1 MGMPTVY
8 YIRHGETDWNV
19 AGRLQGHRDIPLND
33 NGRGQARHCGLVL
46 RDLFAKD
53 GIDPAALDYVS
64 SPLSRA
70 TETMQLVRDGLG
82 LPREDF
88 RRDDQLTELSFGDW
102 EGSTIALLH
111 QNDPVRIAQREHD
124 KFHFVP
130 PNGESYQMVEAR
142 MKRWYEGLAADAV
155 VTAHGGTCRGLM
167 ASLGVAQRAAAPLI
181 DIAQGVVY
189 VFRGG
194 KLSRYA

>member
-1 MGMPTVY
+1 MRTVY
-8 YIRHGETDWNV
+8 YIRHGETDWNA

-33 NGRGQARHCGLVL
+33 KGRQQARHCGAVL
-46 RDLFAKD
+46 HDLFAKE
-53 GIDPAALDYVS
+53 GRDPASLDYLS
-64 SPLSRA
+64 SPLLRA
-70 TETMQLVRDGLG
+70 TETMEWVRDGLG
-82 LPREDF
+82 LPRDDF
-88 RRDDQLTELSFGDW
+88 RREPQLIELSFGDW
-102 EGSTIALLH
+102 EGATIALLH

-124 KFHFVP
+124 KYHFVP

-142 MKRWYEGLAADAV
+142 MKRWYDALTGDVV
-155 VTAHGGTCRGLM
+155 VTSHGGTCRGLM

-194 KLSRYA
+194 KLTRYA

>member
-1 MGMPTVY
+1 MRTVY
-8 YIRHGETDWNV
+8 YIRHGETDWNA

-33 NGRGQARHCGLVL
+33 KGREQARHCGAVL
-46 RDLFAKD
+46 HDLFAKE
-53 GIDPAALDYVS
+53 GRDPASLDYLS
-64 SPLSRA
+64 SPLLRA
-70 TETMQLVRDGLG
+70 TETMEWVRDGLG
-82 LPREDF
+82 LPRDDF
-88 RRDDQLTELSFGDW
+88 RREPQLIELSFGDW
-102 EGSTIALLH
+102 EGATIALLH

-124 KFHFVP
+124 KYHFVP

-142 MKRWYEGLAADAV
+142 MKRWYDALTGDVV
-155 VTAHGGTCRGLM
+155 VTSHGGTCRGLM

-194 KLSRYA
+194 KLTRYA

>member
-1 MGMPTVY
+1 MPTVY

-19 AGRLQGHRDIPLND
+19 AGRLQGLRDIPLND
-33 NGRGQARHCGLVL
+33 NGRAQARHCGTVL
-46 RDLFAKD
+46 RELFAKE

-70 TETMQLVRDGLG
+70 TETMQLVREGLA
-82 LPREDF
+82 LPPDDF

-111 QNDPVRIAQREHD
+111 QNDPVRIGQREHD
-124 KFHFVP
+124 KYHFVP
-130 PNGESYQMVEAR
+130 PGGESYRMVTER
-142 MKRWYEGLAADAV
+142 MKTWYESLQGDVV

-167 ASLGVAQRAAAPLI
+167 AHLGVAKPAAAPLI

-189 VFRGG
+189 VFAGDR
-194 KLSRYA
+194 LTRYA

>member
-1 MGMPTVY
+1 MKSPTVY

-33 NGRGQARHCGLVL
+33 KGRGQARHCGAVL
-46 RDLFAKD
+46 HDLFGKG
-53 GIDPAALDYVS
+53 GIDPAVLDYVS

-70 TETMQLVRDGLG
+70 AETMELVREGLG
-82 LPREDF
+82 LPRGDF
-88 RRDDQLTELSFGDW
+88 RRDDQLMELSFGDW

-130 PNGESYQMVEAR
+130 PNGESYRMVAER
-142 MKRWYEGLAADAV
+142 MRRWHDGLAGDTV

-167 ASLGVAQRAAAPLI
+167 VALDVAKPAVAPLI
-181 DIAQGVVY
+181 DIVQGVVY
-189 VFRGG
+189 VFSGG
-194 KLSRYA
+194 KLTQYV

>member
-1 MGMPTVY
+1 MRTVY
-8 YIRHGETDWNV
+8 YIRHGETDWNA

-33 NGRGQARHCGLVL
+33 KGRQQARHCGAVL
-46 RDLFAKD
+46 RDLFAKE
-53 GIDPAALDYVS
+53 GRAPASLDYVS
-64 SPLSRA
+64 SPLLRA
-70 TETMQLVRDGLG
+70 TETMEWVRDGLG
-82 LPREDF
+82 LPRDDF
-88 RRDDQLTELSFGDW
+88 RREPQLIELSFGDW
-102 EGSTIALLH
+102 EGATIALLH

-124 KFHFVP
+124 KYHFVP

-142 MKRWYEGLAADAV
+142 MKRWYDALTGDVV
-155 VTAHGGTCRGLM
+155 VTSHGGTCRGLM

-194 KLSRYA
+194 KLTRYA